1 MTIKTVSKSITRH
14 ELQQLAQETYKE
26 MVKAVVDIHKR
37 VLAVGGELH
46 ADAETVL
53 LDDVSR
59 QEDLWGVN
67 FYPAKPELERI
78 QYTSLINLTLMSISG
93 LSRRREIARLR
104 EAVGGCLIRSSVYGV
119 TLTDLERYFFPFIA
133 AS

>member
-1 MTIKTVSKSITRH
+1 MDMTIKIVSKSITRQ

-46 ADAETVL
+46 ADAETIL
-53 LDDVSR
+53 LDGASR

-67 FYPAKPELERI
+67 FYPAKPESERI
-78 QYTSLINLTLMSISG
+78 QYTSLINIRPRQNNASMEVQDLSIRKKIKETVDS
-93 LSRRREIARLR
+93 LVLWE
-104 EAVGGCLIRSSVYGV
+104 
-119 TLTDLERYFFPFIA
+119 
-133 AS
+133 